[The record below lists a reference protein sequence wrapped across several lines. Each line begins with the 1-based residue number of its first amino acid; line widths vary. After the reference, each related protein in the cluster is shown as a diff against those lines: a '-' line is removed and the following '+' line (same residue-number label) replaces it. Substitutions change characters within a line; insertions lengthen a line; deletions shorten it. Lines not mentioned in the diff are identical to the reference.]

1 MNENQ
6 ISKLNLQKKNQQT
19 KILFI
24 IEEIKKKNLLF
35 FCNLLSVT
43 KHKISMKTLRTT
55 AN

>member
-24 IEEIKKKNLLF
+24 IEEIKKKIFYF
-35 FCNLLSVT
+35 FAIYFQSQNIKFL
-43 KHKISMKTLRTT
+43 
-55 AN
+55 

>member
-24 IEEIKKKNLLF
+24 IEEIKKKSFIFLQFTFN
-35 FCNLLSVT
+35 
-43 KHKISMKTLRTT
+43 HKT
-55 AN
+55 